1 MLFSRNMNHLTTPL
15 RPRIACALRLGS
27 IFHPSR
33 QLSSSTAYLLRTPPP
48 SAPREVPTPLV
59 FVSSGSWDPSSRNGM
74 SRCASWFAEKGF
86 TSLELDLGRPADV
99 STSEAL
105 MKHYESELASH
116 IRLLAIPFAP
126 VIVACAAGTLIAQTY
141 ISSYPASALLLI
153 SPPPSNSALAA
164 SDRSLLP
171 TALPEFDFEPR
182 FPVAVMAT
190 EQERP
195 VLEKESRLWKDPDVD
210 KLVVR
215 DDTGL
220 TGQEGLARIEEWLD
234 ELGF

>member
-1 MLFSRNMNHLTTPL
+1 
-15 RPRIACALRLGS
+15 
-27 IFHPSR
+27 
-33 QLSSSTAYLLRTPPP
+33 
-48 SAPREVPTPLV
+48 
-59 FVSSGSWDPSSRNGM
+59 M

-86 TSLELDLGRPADV
+86 TSLELDLGRPADA

-105 MKHYESELASH
+105 MKHYEFELASH

-126 VIVACAAGTLIAQTY
+126 VIVARGAGTLIAQTY

-164 SDRSLLP
+164 SDTDKSLLP

-190 EQERP
+190 KQERP
-195 VLEKESRLWKDPDVD
+195 VLEKENRLWKDPDVD
-210 KLVVR
+210 KMVVE
-215 DDTGL
+215 DEAAL